1 MSGNKSSQFKYPES
15 TGNVVD
21 TSEYAQKPPHD
32 REGLPD
38 DRSKEITGFNE
49 PTPEEEPEELPA
61 QEETVVE
68 EVAEELNV
76 GLPKVNLPLPMKLVA
91 ALSLVAGLSL
101 ISSLFMGAFSG
112 KESVTGIEYAM
123 SLAAGALLVG
133 TAYGLIKRQNW
144 ATWLYG
150 LLVFMSFF
158 INWKLSIIPL
168 GFLIYM
174 IVNRK
179 YLHVSIFDR
188 AVGAFT
194 KWFQKQMK

>member
-1 MSGNKSSQFKYPES
+1 MGEQKDSQFNYPD
-15 TGNVVD
+15 NKAHAID
-21 TSEYAQKPPHD
+21 TSAFAQKKPHE
-32 REGLPD
+32 REGLPNSRPNKIAAFD
-38 DRSKEITGFNE
+38 E
-49 PTPEEEPEELPA
+49 PVPEKEPEELPE
-61 QEETVVE
+61 QKETIVE

-76 GLPKVNLPLPMKLVA
+76 GLPKVNLPLPMKLVS

-112 KESVTGIEYAM
+112 KDSSTGLEYTL
-123 SLAAGALLVG
+123 SLIAGAILVG

-168 GFLIYM
+168 VFLTYM

-179 YLHVSIFDR
+179 YLHTSIFDKV
-188 AVGAFT
+188 VGIIS
-194 KWFQKQMK
+194 KKLQGQMK